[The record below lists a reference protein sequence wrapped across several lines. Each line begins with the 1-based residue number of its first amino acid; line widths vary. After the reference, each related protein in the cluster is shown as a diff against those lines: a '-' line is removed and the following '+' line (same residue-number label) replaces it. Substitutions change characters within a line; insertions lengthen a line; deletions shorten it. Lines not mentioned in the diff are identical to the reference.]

1 MKMYKL
7 NGDEKSLL
15 KRSVTNWEYDLLRE
29 ENQDEKKTTEGFTNI
44 VQREIRERIQRAI
57 LRKLTSQDLPT
68 YHNK

>member
-15 KRSVTNWEYDLLRE
+15 KRSVTKWEYDLLRE
-29 ENQDEKKTTEGFTNI
+29 ENQHEKKTTEGFTNI

-57 LRKLTSQDLPT
+57 LRKLSQDLPT